1 MKKRLCVDV
10 SIIESLTK
18 FIETE
23 GVEIDLT
30 QDDGSDADVLVCD
43 DRKESDLDTLYSGGW
58 IKCRTALNMA
68 RGVVAGTRGCCSGRC
83 SVARYRRRCRRNSA
97 VGCAWR

>member
-68 RGVVAGTRGCCSGRC
+68 KKLEIPRIQMGALLDHLKIKVRNCSLGCF
-83 SVARYRRRCRRNSA
+83 
-97 VGCAWR
+97 

>member
-23 GVEIDLT
+23 GIEIDLT
-30 QDDGSDADVLVCD
+30 QDDDSDVNVLVCD
-43 DRKESDLDTLYSGGW
+43 DRK
-58 IKCRTALNMA
+58 
-68 RGVVAGTRGCCSGRC
+68 
-83 SVARYRRRCRRNSA
+83 
-97 VGCAWR
+97 

>member
-18 FIETE
+18 FIGTE
-23 GVEIDLT
+23 GIEIDLT

-68 RGVVAGTRGCCSGRC
+68 KKLEIPRIQMGALLDHLKIKVRNCSLGCF
-83 SVARYRRRCRRNSA
+83 
-97 VGCAWR
+97 

>member
-23 GVEIDLT
+23 GIEIDLT
-30 QDDGSDADVLVCD
+30 QDDDSDVNVLVCD

-58 IKCRTALNMA
+58 IKCGTALNMA
-68 RGVVAGTRGCCSGRC
+68 KKLEIPRIQMGELLDHLKIKVRNCSLGCF
-83 SVARYRRRCRRNSA
+83 
-97 VGCAWR
+97 